1 MESAG
6 EACGC
11 KSRSF
16 WGVLA
21 YQVIRSDF
29 LGFSLALLMPL
40 PANIYLSRLQPLDHY
55 LAQGIDIDSG
65 LMEVL
70 ENLLPP
76 KKLDAVVKLL
86 DKLLENPL
94 GAQVLLLTMRF
105 RLDEWLEAGQK

>member
-1 MESAG
+1 
-6 EACGC
+6 
-11 KSRSF
+11 
-16 WGVLA
+16 
-21 YQVIRSDF
+21 
-29 LGFSLALLMPL
+29 MPI
-40 PANIYLSRLQPLDHY
+40 PANLFLSRLQPLDHY

-94 GAQVLLLTMRF
+94 GARVLLLTMRF
-105 RLDEWLEAGQK
+105 RLDEWLEEGQEQLQRTNRDTEPFDWLATSDHLELVQTFRELL